1 MNLQTIQAY
10 KSAGR
15 LDNAVAAARDWAA
28 REPGVMS
35 IMELAVCLRDA
46 GRHREALEAIDQAI
60 ALRPGDAGL
69 HLARG
74 GCLKALGRLED
85 AAEGCRRA
93 IELRPFL
100 LPAYNNLGACLH
112 ELGRLADVEQVFRAA
127 MRILPDSPDFHMN
140 LGWNLYLQGR
150 LPEAIEQLQQTIAL
164 APGWVEANSR
174 LLFVML
180 HEPSCSAQQIFDEH
194 LAWARRHAEP
204 LSASAQPHESDLNP
218 DRRLRIGY
226 LSTDFRDNS
235 MMFFIEPLLANHDH
249 EQFEITCYAE
259 APDADAVTA
268 RVRNYADRWRD
279 ITGLNDEQAAA
290 QIRADQIDI
299 LIELSGHN
307 GGPLLKIMA
316 RKPAPILA
324 GNQGYAHSSGLSA
337 IDYRIVDAYSDPP
350 GLTER
355 WYTEKLIRLSKSNW
369 VYRPPA
375 DAPEVA
381 PPAFGENGYVTFGSF
396 NVLPKMTPRVIEIW
410 SRILREV
417 ATSRLILKSQG
428 LDDPPTRKRI
438 LDQFARHGINAS
450 RLEILGRTPS
460 RGDHL
465 AAYGRMDIALDP
477 FPYNGTTTTCEALW
491 MGVPVIAL
499 AGHTHVSRVSVSL
512 LQNIELPEL
521 LADSQDDYVRRAVQ
535 LARDPERCAKLRSTM
550 RDRMSKSPLRDETAF
565 AREMEAN
572 YRAIWKEWCGR
583 KKNLIRSAE

>member
-10 KSAGR
+10 RTAGR
-15 LDNAVAAARDWAA
+15 LEDAIAAARDWAA
-28 REPGVMS
+28 REPGVPS
-35 IMELAVCLRDA
+35 HMELAVCLRDA
-46 GRHREALEAIDQAI
+46 RRHRDALESVDRAI

-69 HLARG
+69 YLARG
-74 GCLKALGRLED
+74 GCLKALGELEG
-85 AAEGCRRA
+85 AAQECRRA
-93 IELRPFL
+93 IELRPTL

-112 ELGRLADVEQVFRAA
+112 ELGRLSDVEGVFRAA
-127 MRILPDSPDFHMN
+127 MRVLPDAPDVHMN

-150 LPEAIEQLQQTIAL
+150 LPEAIGQLQQTIAL

-180 HEPSCSAQQIFDEH
+180 HEPSCLPQQIFDEH

-204 LSASAQPHESDLNP
+204 LSASAAPHANDPDP

-249 EQFEITCYAE
+249 EQFEITCYAD

-268 RVRNYADRWRD
+268 RTQQYADRWRD
-279 ITGLNDEQAAA
+279 ITGLSDEQAAA
-290 QIRADQIDI
+290 QIREDQIDI
-299 LIELSGHN
+299 LVELSGHN

-316 RKPAPILA
+316 CKPAPILA
-324 GNQGYAHSSGLSA
+324 GNQGYAHSTGLSA

-350 GLTER
+350 GMTER

-369 VYRPPA
+369 VYRPPQDAA
-375 DAPEVA
+375 DVA
-381 PPAFGENGYVTFGSF
+381 PPPIQRNGYVTFGSF
-396 NVLPKMTPRVIEIW
+396 NVLPKITPRVIEIW

-417 ATSRLILKSQG
+417 ESSRLILKAQG
-428 LDDPPTRKRI
+428 LDDPPTRKRVI
-438 LDQFARHGINAS
+438 DQFARHGIDAS

-460 RGDHL
+460 RAAHL
-465 AAYGRMDIALDP
+465 AAYGQMDIALDP

-491 MGVPVIAL
+491 MGVPVMAL
-499 AGHTHVSRVSVSL
+499 AGQTHVSRVGVSL
-512 LQNIELPEL
+512 LQNIELGEL
-521 LADSQDDYVRRAVQ
+521 LADSEDEYVHGAIK
-535 LARDPERCAKLRSTM
+535 LARDENRSARLRSTM
-550 RDRMSKSPLRDETAF
+550 RDRMSKSPLRDEPAF

-572 YRAIWKEWCGR
+572 YRAMWKEWCG
-583 KKNLIRSAE
+583 